1 MDIAIQMY
9 PGNFSVK
16 GFFNFYVDKILLYEF
31 SFFILIPNFE
41 LFEYALDCLFYVL
54 HIFDQCMD
62 LICFGAFVVP

>member
-16 GFFNFYVDKILLYEF
+16 GYFNIYVDKILLYEF

-41 LFEYALDCLFYVL
+41 FFEYAPGGFFCVL
-54 HIFDQCMD
+54 HI
-62 LICFGAFVVP
+62 